1 MQREVFSPLA
11 IDALGEMMN
20 ISLGSSATAVSNM
33 LDRRVDITTPK
44 VSVVDIDKFSIAEI
58 EPAMGVEI
66 KYVSGLEGSNI
77 MLLKKEDI
85 KVIVDILMGQ
95 ESDEAD
101 FELNELTISAVCE
114 VMNQMMGA
122 SATALSDFL
131 GYSVNISTPNPFEM
145 QDFEQFK
152 YEHLPHATNMV
163 VVIRFSLKIEN
174 QLESEFM
181 NVISVELAREL
192 LGGLGLEEEDIL
204 GTEAHL
210 LNATPEQST
219 ESDAGGSNKQLSQDE
234 IEKLLA
240 GNVAPEP
247 EPEPSG
253 GKLSQEEIEKLL
265 AGNVA
270 TEPEPEPSGGKLSQE
285 EIEKLLAGNVATEP
299 EPEPSGGKL
308 SQEEIEKLMSGATA
322 APQSA
327 PAPAPQPMPQ
337 PQATMPPQQA
347 MPQQMPQAQ
356 AMPQMPQMPQGMPQM
371 PMYPMPD
378 GQMGY
383 PPNFYPPY
391 PYPYPYPYPP
401 QPEEQQPKATAK
413 PEPKTI
419 NAKSAKMDEL
429 NGKDSL
435 TEEQSQNLDLIMEVP
450 LQVTVEIGRTRRKV
464 QDILSYTKGSL
475 VVLDK
480 LAGDQVD
487 IYVNGKCIAKGD
499 VVVVD
504 DNFGVRIT
512 EIIQM
517 DGGEGLFSK

>member
-44 VSVVDIDKFSIAEI
+44 VSVVDIDSFSITEI

-95 ESDEAD
+95 ESDDSE
-101 FELNELTISAVCE
+101 FELNELTVSAVCE

-131 GYSVNISTPNPFEM
+131 GYSVNISTPQPFEM
-145 QDFEQFK
+145 HDFNAFK
-152 YEHLPHATNMV
+152 RDHIPHVTNMI
-163 VVIRFSLKIEN
+163 VVIRFALKIEN
-174 QLESEFM
+174 KLESEFM
-181 NVISVELAREL
+181 NVISVELARDL
-192 LGGLGLEEEDIL
+192 LSGLGLEEEDIL
-204 GTEAHL
+204 GPESHL
-210 LNATPEQST
+210 LGTPAEQVPA
-219 ESDAGGSNKQLSQDE
+219 EPAVSNKPLTQEE
-234 IEKLLA
+234 IEKLMS
-240 GNVAPEP
+240 GGAPSEP
-247 EPEPSG
+247 EVSNKP
-253 GKLSQEEIEKLL
+253 LSQEEIEKLM
-265 AGNVA
+265 
-270 TEPEPEPSGGKLSQE
+270 SGGAPS
-285 EIEKLLAGNVATEP
+285 EP
-299 EPEPSGGKL
+299 AVSNKPL
-308 SQEEIEKLMSGATA
+308 SQEEIEKLMSGASA
-322 APQSA
+322 PAPQPA
-327 PAPAPQPMPQ
+327 PQPVPQPAPAPQQ
-337 PQATMPPQQA
+337 PA
-347 MPQQMPQAQ
+347 QQMPQMQAQ
-356 AMPQMPQMPQGMPQM
+356 AMSQMPQM

-383 PPNFYPPY
+383 PPSYYPPY

-401 QPEEQQPKATAK
+401 QPEEQPKAVAK
-413 PEPKTI
+413 TEPKTI
-419 NAKSAKMDEL
+419 NARSAKMDEL
-429 NGKDSL
+429 GGVDGLS
-435 TEEQSQNLDLIMEVP
+435 TEQAQNLDLIMEVP

-487 IYVNGKCIAKGD
+487 LYVNGKCIAKGD

-517 DGGEGLFSK
+517 DGGQGLLSR

>member
-1 MQREVFSPLA
+1 MQREIFSPLA

-44 VSVVDIDKFSIAEI
+44 VTVVDIESFSIAEI

-95 ESDEAD
+95 ESDDSE
-101 FELNELTISAVCE
+101 FELNDLTVSAVCE

-122 SATALSDFL
+122 SATALPDFL

-145 QDFEQFK
+145 HDFNAFK
-152 YEHLPHATNMV
+152 HEHLPHNTNMI
-163 VVIRFSLKIEN
+163 VVIRFSLKIESK
-174 QLESEFM
+174 LESEFM
-181 NVISVELAREL
+181 NVISVELAKEL
-192 LGGLGLEEEDIL
+192 LGGLGLEDEDIL
-204 GTEAHL
+204 GPESHL
-210 LNATPEQST
+210 LGGGTPAASA
-219 ESDAGGSNKQLSQDE
+219 ESAPSNKPLSQDE
-234 IEKLLA
+234 IEKLLSGGA
-240 GNVAPEP
+240 ASEP
-247 EPEPSG
+247 ESAPSN
-253 GKLSQEEIEKLL
+253 KPLSQDEIEKLL
-265 AGNVA
+265 SGGAA
-270 TEPEPEPSGGKLSQE
+270 SEPEPAPSNKPLSQD
-285 EIEKLLAGNVATEP
+285 EIEKLLSGGAASEP
-299 EPEPSGGKL
+299 EPAPSNKPL
-308 SQEEIEKLMSGATA
+308 SQEEIEKLMGGAGA
-322 APQSA
+322 APQ
-327 PAPAPQPMPQ
+327 PAPQPVPQQPAPQQMPQ
-337 PQATMPPQQA
+337 MQ
-347 MPQQMPQAQ
+347 MPQQMPQ
-356 AMPQMPQMPQGMPQM
+356 MPPMYQMPE
-371 PMYPMPD
+371 

-383 PPNFYPPY
+383 PPNYYPPY

-401 QPEEQQPKATAK
+401 QPEEKPKV
-413 PEPKTI
+413 EPKTI
-419 NAKSAKMDEL
+419 NAKSVKMEEMNAEARL
-429 NGKDSL
+429 NA
-435 TEEQSQNLDLIMEVP
+435 EQAQNLDLIMEVP

-487 IYVNGKCIAKGD
+487 LYVNGKCIAKGD

-512 EIIQM
+512 EIVQM
-517 DGGEGLFSK
+517 DGSEGLFSK